1 YDGLWAKTK
10 DSKDLI
16 EKIQVLLEDESLRIN
31 LGKNAAKDALQYD
44 ENVIAQRY
52 LELYDRVIKN
62 V

>member
-1 YDGLWAKTK
+1 
-10 DSKDLI
+10 
-16 EKIQVLLEDESLRIN
+16 